1 MVGHQEFDQRVAGG
15 EHAVGRGLNFHS
27 VFCGADAGC
36 GVDTGADVDHT
47 DAADADWVFVLL
59 MAEGGDGD
67 AIHAR
72 GIEDG
77 GTGGDDDGE
86 AVDGEGDVGGGSGGH
101 GLERAVHYRDA
112 ETRRN
117 FLEVLV
123 CAIKRK
129 IQPFRA
135 RSQTKENLESQR
147 AQRFA
152 KGDKKS
158 FDHGGHWGA
167 RGTCVFAL

>member
-36 GVDTGADVDHT
+36 GVDTGADVDHA
-47 DAADADWVFVLL
+47 DAANSDWVFVLL

-77 GTGGDDDGE
+77 GTGGDGHGK
-86 AVDGEGDVGGGSGGH
+86 AVDGEGDIGGGFGGH
-101 GLERAVHYRDA
+101 GLEKLFNT
-112 ETRRN
+112 ETRGNCLGGIGMCDKERN
-117 FLEVLV
+117 V
-123 CAIKRK
+123 
-129 IQPFRA
+129 QPFRV
-135 RSQTKENLESQR
+135 RSQTNENLEP
-147 AQRFA
+147 
-152 KGDKKS
+152 
-158 FDHGGHWGA
+158 
-167 RGTCVFAL
+167 